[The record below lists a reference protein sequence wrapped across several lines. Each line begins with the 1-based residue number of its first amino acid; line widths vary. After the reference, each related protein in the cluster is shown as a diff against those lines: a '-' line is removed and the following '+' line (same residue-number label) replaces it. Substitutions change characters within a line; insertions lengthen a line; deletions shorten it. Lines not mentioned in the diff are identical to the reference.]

1 MLKSLLRLSRGD
13 GQRGNR
19 SLLFVFLIILCFLSW
34 GVYSN
39 LATIFVGEL
48 HCFGRCL
55 LSLSL

>member
-1 MLKSLLRLSRGD
+1 MFAFCFFLLSCALSY
-13 GQRGNR
+13 
-19 SLLFVFLIILCFLSW
+19 

-55 LSLSL
+55 LSSVDVMCGTK